1 MPGQGGKAG
10 GLKVLVVEDE
20 FLIADYLA
28 TILED
33 GGHEVVGMAGTAL
46 EAVGIIDSGV
56 TIDVVTLDVKLPGG
70 MDGPELAAI
79 LRQRGGPPFLFVTGS
94 GDPLH
99 RARCEAMQPLAIL
112 QKPIYPETILTVLG
126 GIERASREP
135 A

>member
-10 GLKVLVVEDE
+10 GLKVLIVEDE

-28 TILED
+28 MVLED

-79 LRQRGGPPFLFVTGS
+79 LRQPEPVTNRKGGPP
-94 GDPLH
+94 
-99 RARCEAMQPLAIL
+99 RCEAMQPLAIL